1 MGGLFMLIL
10 KDPAFARRFGI
21 LSTKA
26 QLAGSAADWPAY
38 FGILAQ
44 ATAVGGSIVFGL
56 VVIWLFGR
64 EYSDRTVKDLLALP
78 TTRAEIIVAK
88 CVVLVIWTAM
98 LTALLIVLSL
108 GIGGVIGLPGWS
120 VGLALYSAAQ
130 IGFVAILTLA
140 LVIPLAWVASAGR
153 GYALDMEQ
161 VSNRL
166 PRLVFAE
173 VWAILV
179 GGLQVSVELLAPI
192 GVALAQRLRNGIG
205 KCSSALQRA
214 HLTDRRIQS
223 LQSAQ

>member
-26 QLAGSAADWPAY
+26 QLAGGAADWPAY

-179 GGLQVSVELLAPI
+179 GGLQVIVELLAPI

>member
-153 GYALDMEQ
+153 GYALD
-161 VSNRL
+161 V
-166 PRLVFAE
+166 
-173 VWAILV
+173 
-179 GGLQVSVELLAPI
+179 
-192 GVALAQRLRNGIG
+192 
-205 KCSSALQRA
+205 
-214 HLTDRRIQS
+214 
-223 LQSAQ
+223 